1 MLMTFKNQKSRPEPG
16 DSGDLTANRIYI
28 FHFWLV
34 LLVIQRRSLEQV
46 RLLVLMHDP
55 IGVGVHKA
63 GLKQMEILL
72 AHRLAQIL

>member
-1 MLMTFKNQKSRPEPG
+1 
-16 DSGDLTANRIYI
+16 LTANRIDI
-28 FHFWLV
+28 FRFWLV
-34 LLVIQRRSLEQV
+34 LLVRRSLEQV